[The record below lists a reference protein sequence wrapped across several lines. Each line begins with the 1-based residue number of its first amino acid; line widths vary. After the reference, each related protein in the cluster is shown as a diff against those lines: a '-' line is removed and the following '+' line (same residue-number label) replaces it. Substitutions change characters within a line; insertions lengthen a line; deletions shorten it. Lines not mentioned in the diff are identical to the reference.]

1 MNIQDNVIRNA
12 LKNVYFVC
20 GNACAGKSTIARMI
34 ADRHGFELYDM
45 DARYECHRA
54 IAAPEYQ
61 PNMCYHMQD
70 FHAQW
75 MRPAE
80 EQARWNMA
88 SLNEQTDMA
97 IADLMRISSDKP
109 VVADVLFSPAYT
121 PETVDYGRF
130 VFLTVDKSVLRQR
143 YFERPEKLGF
153 RDFVRRQELS
163 QTYFENIFAGLELT
177 NEIEQRAMRASGLKM
192 IERTPDMKPED
203 MLELVERH
211 FRI

>member
-34 ADRHGFELYDM
+34 ADKHGFELYDM
-45 DARYECHRA
+45 DAQYERHRA
-54 IAAPEYQ
+54 IALPEYQ

-70 FHAQW
+70 FHEQW
-75 MRPAE
+75 TRPADKV
-80 EQARWNMA
+80 
-88 SLNEQTDMA
+88 L
-97 IADLMRISSDKP
+97 IDLMRIAADRP

-121 PETVDYGRF
+121 RATVDYNRF
-130 VFLTVDKSVLRQR
+130 VFLTVDKSVLRPC

-177 NEIEQRAMRASGLKM
+177 NEIEQRAMQASGLKM

>member
-54 IAAPEYQ
+54 IALPEYQ

-70 FHAQW
+70 FHEQW
-75 MRPAE
+75 TRPADK
-80 EQARWNMA
+80 QAQWNMA
-88 SLNEQTDMA
+88 SLDEQTDMVF
-97 IADLMRISSDKP
+97 IDLMRIAADRP

-121 PETVDYGRF
+121 RATVDYNRF
-130 VFLTVDKSVLRQR
+130 VFLTVDKSVLRPC

-153 RDFVRRQELS
+153 RDFVRRQELH